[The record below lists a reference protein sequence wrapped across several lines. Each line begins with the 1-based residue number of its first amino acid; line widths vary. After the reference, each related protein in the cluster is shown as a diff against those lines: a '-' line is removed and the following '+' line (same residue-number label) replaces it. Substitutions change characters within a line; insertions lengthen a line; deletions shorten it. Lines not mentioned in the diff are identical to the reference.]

1 MVKISTVNILNML
14 VFFAFSMAL
23 SVVPVRSSEQGELSI
38 ITSYPPSFFE
48 PFRLAFEK
56 QYPEVR
62 VSIAQRN
69 TASANR
75 FIMEKPD
82 ITPDIFWASAAD
94 AFELL
99 KRKQALRPIRSR
111 PTGAPQ
117 YVLGYPVNDPEGYYL
132 GFALSGYGIVYSPSY
147 LLQHNL
153 PIPRNWDDLLKPVY
167 SGHIGITSPSRSGT
181 THLIVEVFLQ
191 TYGWEKGWAMLS
203 KLGGNL
209 STVTARSF
217 GVASGVAQ
225 KRFGIGI
232 TIDFLAQPLDDA
244 HTDNVFI
251 MPPDA
256 IYTPANIAILRG
268 AKNITNAERFVD
280 FLLSEQGQKILRYPG
295 INRIPVLSK
304 LNKDLLPAPDRRGL
318 MNMAEFDPHLSA
330 ERYGL
335 VNLIFDNFII
345 RRRATLG
352 RLWRK
357 VNELEAAKFEN
368 TETLSTLARAR
379 QLLST
384 PPLSAHE
391 ANILSEDLKTEWP
404 RSVAR
409 TAEQEQFSGE
419 IRRIVEHNLAMI
431 ETLLS
436 SVSPVTNDKRWYR

>member
-1 MVKISTVNILNML
+1 ML

-56 QYPEVR
+56 QYPDIR
-62 VSIAQRN
+62 VSIPQRN

-153 PIPRNWDDLLKPVY
+153 PVPRNWDDLLKPVY

-191 TYGWEKGWAMLS
+191 TYGWDKGWAMLS
-203 KLGGNL
+203 
-209 STVTARSF
+209 
-217 GVASGVAQ
+217 
-225 KRFGIGI
+225 
-232 TIDFLAQPLDDA
+232 
-244 HTDNVFI
+244 
-251 MPPDA
+251 
-256 IYTPANIAILRG
+256 
-268 AKNITNAERFVD
+268 
-280 FLLSEQGQKILRYPG
+280 
-295 INRIPVLSK
+295 
-304 LNKDLLPAPDRRGL
+304 
-318 MNMAEFDPHLSA
+318 
-330 ERYGL
+330 
-335 VNLIFDNFII
+335 
-345 RRRATLG
+345 
-352 RLWRK
+352 
-357 VNELEAAKFEN
+357 
-368 TETLSTLARAR
+368 
-379 QLLST
+379 
-384 PPLSAHE
+384 
-391 ANILSEDLKTEWP
+391 
-404 RSVAR
+404 
-409 TAEQEQFSGE
+409 
-419 IRRIVEHNLAMI
+419 
-431 ETLLS
+431 
-436 SVSPVTNDKRWYR
+436 